1 MPSDLIFS
9 LRDVDIRFGK
19 KEIFK
24 NLNLNIHR
32 NDLIALVGK
41 NGVGKTTL
49 MKIIMGN
56 QELDNGELWSYPNLK
71 ISYFTQNFEIDFSKT
86 VEEEMMKVILKDD
99 EKYKIDIYCNNLNL
113 NKKDKTDNLSG
124 GQKRRIALAKS
135 LIPESDI
142 VLLDEPTNHLDLECI
157 QWLENHLKELNKVML
172 CVSHD
177 RTFLSNFTNKV
188 FWLDRGDL
196 KISPKGFKNF
206 DSWSG
211 ELLNQEARELR
222 NRKQFVNLEVEW
234 AQRGVKARVKRNVK
248 RLERAKQL
256 KAQLEKDE
264 SSYKLAIKSMKPIVF
279 KPSTDNSRLVAEFFK
294 ASVKYPNSSNKILK
308 DLSIKI
314 TKNDRIGL
322 LGKNGTGKSTFLK
335 TLIGELEVS
344 IGTIKIK
351 KNLEFSY
358 FDQLRNDLNSN
369 KSLKEIL
376 VPNGGDYLL
385 VQGKERHVCS
395 YLKDFQFD
403 PKRVNDTILSLSGG
417 QQNRLLLSKVLSNPK
432 TGLILDEPT
441 NDLDLETMDLLTE
454 MISNYKGTLLIVS
467 HDRDFLDQTVN
478 KIMYFKGD
486 GKVSMFLG
494 GYSDFLNHESNQ
506 KETNQQKK
514 KKPNLKKENSS
525 DKLSF
530 KFKYE
535 LENLPLETAKI
546 EEEILLIKNELN
558 DNNLYISNPDRFEE
572 ITKNLIVL
580 EHEFEKKETRWL
592 ELLEMEE
599 AINKENEQ

>member
-9 LRDVDIRFGK
+9 LREVEVRFGK

-49 MKIIMGN
+49 MKIIMGT
-56 QELDNGELWSYPNLK
+56 QDFDNGELWSYPNLK

-86 VEEEMMKVILKDD
+86 VAEEMMKVISRDD
-99 EKYKIDIYCNNLNL
+99 EKYKIDIYCDNLNL
-113 NKKDKTDNLSG
+113 NKNAQIDSLSG

-135 LIPESDI
+135 LIPDSDI

-157 QWLENHLKELNKVML
+157 QWLEKHLRELNKVML

-177 RTFLSNFTNKV
+177 RTFLANFTNKV
-188 FWLDRGDL
+188 FWIDRGDL
-196 KISPKGFKNF
+196 KVSPKGFKNF
-206 DSWSG
+206 DTWS
-211 ELLNQEARELR
+211 EDLLDQESRELR

-256 KAQLEKDE
+256 KEQLEKDE
-264 SSYKLAIKSMKPIVF
+264 SSYRKAIKSIKPIVF
-279 KPSTDNSRLVAEFFK
+279 KPSSDNSRFVAEFYK
-294 ASVKYPNSSNKILK
+294 ASVQYSNSSKKILK
-308 DLSIKI
+308 DLSVKI
-314 TKNDRIGL
+314 AKNDRIGL

-335 TLIGELEVS
+335 TLIGELAASSGSV
-344 IGTIKIK
+344 KLK

-376 VPNGGDYLL
+376 VPNGGDYLS

-403 PKRVNDTILSLSGG
+403 PKQVNDTILSLSGG

-454 MISNYKGTLLIVS
+454 MLSNYKGTLLIVS

-478 KIMYFKGD
+478 KIMHFEGD

-494 GYSDFLNHESNQ
+494 GYSDFLNHQSAQ
-506 KETNQQKK
+506 KEIKRPKK
-514 KKPNLKKENSS
+514 KVSNLKVSKTS

-530 KFKYE
+530 KFKFE
-535 LENLPLETAKI
+535 LENIPNEIAKK
-546 EEEILLIKNELN
+546 EKEISLIKNELK
-558 DNNLYISNPDRFEE
+558 DNNLYISNPERFEE
-572 ITKNLIVL
+572 ITKKLNIL
-580 EHEFEKKETRWL
+580 EKEFEEKEQRWL
-592 ELLEMEE
+592 DLLEMEE
-599 AINKENEQ
+599 AVKKENE

>member
-1 MPSDLIFS
+1 MQSDLIFS
-9 LRDVDIRFGK
+9 LRDVDVRFGK
-19 KEIFK
+19 KEIFN

-86 VEEEMMKVILKDD
+86 VEEEIMKVILKDE
-99 EKYKIDIYCNNLNL
+99 EKFKIDMYCHNLNL
-113 NKKDKTDNLSG
+113 NKKEKINNLSG
-124 GQKRRIALAKS
+124 GQKRRIFLIKS
-135 LIPESDI
+135 LIPDSDI
-142 VLLDEPTNHLDLECI
+142 ILLDEPTNHLDLECI
-157 QWLENHLKELNKVML
+157 EWLENHLRELNKAML

-206 DSWSG
+206 DNWSE

-264 SSYKLAIKSMKPIVF
+264 SSYRFAIQSTKPIVF
-279 KPSTDNSRLVAEFFK
+279 KPSSDNSRFVAEFFK
-294 ASVKYPNSSNKILK
+294 VTVKYPKSSNKILK
-308 DLSIKI
+308 DLSVKI

-335 TLIGELEVS
+335 TLIGELEAS
-344 IGTIKIK
+344 SGNIKLK

-358 FDQLRNDLNSN
+358 FDQLRNNLNSN

-376 VPNGGDYLL
+376 VPNGGDYLS

-454 MISNYKGTLLIVS
+454 MLANYKGTLLIVS

-478 KIMYFKGD
+478 KIMYFEEG

-494 GYSDFLNHESNQ
+494 GYSDFLNHQSNQ
-506 KETNQQKK
+506 KQVHQEKK
-514 KKPNLKKENSS
+514 KILRSKKNKSN

-530 KFKYE
+530 KFKFE
-535 LENLPLETAKI
+535 LENIPNEIAEI
-546 EEEILLIKNELN
+546 EEEISLIKNELK
-558 DNNLYISNPDRFEE
+558 DNNLYISNPNRFEE
-572 ITKNLIVL
+572 ITNKLIIL
-580 EHEFEKKETRWL
+580 EQEYEKKEARWL

-599 AINKENEQ
+599 AINKENE

>member
-1 MPSDLIFS
+1 MQSDLIFS
-9 LRDVDIRFGK
+9 LRDVDVRFGK
-19 KEIFK
+19 KEIFN

-86 VEEEMMKVILKDD
+86 VEEEIMKVILKDE
-99 EKYKIDIYCNNLNL
+99 EKFKIDMYCHNLNL
-113 NKKDKTDNLSG
+113 NKKEKINNLSG
-124 GQKRRIALAKS
+124 GQKRRIFLIKS
-135 LIPESDI
+135 LIPDSDI
-142 VLLDEPTNHLDLECI
+142 ILLDEPTNHLDLECI
-157 QWLENHLKELNKVML
+157 EWLENHLRELNKAML

-206 DSWSG
+206 DNWSE

-264 SSYKLAIKSMKPIVF
+264 SSYRFAIQSTKPIVF
-279 KPSTDNSRLVAEFFK
+279 KPSSDNSRFVAEFFK
-294 ASVKYPNSSNKILK
+294 VTVKYPKSSNKILK
-308 DLSIKI
+308 DLSVKI

-335 TLIGELEVS
+335 TLIGELEAS
-344 IGTIKIK
+344 SGNIKLK

-358 FDQLRNDLNSN
+358 FDQLRNNLNSN

-376 VPNGGDYLL
+376 VPNGGDYLS

-417 QQNRLLLSKVLSNPK
+417 QQIRLLLSKVLSNPK
-432 TGLILDEPT
+432 TALILDEPT

-454 MISNYKGTLLIVS
+454 MLANYKGTLLIVS

-478 KIMYFKGD
+478 KIMYFEEG

-494 GYSDFLNHESNQ
+494 GYSDFLNHQSNQ
-506 KETNQQKK
+506 KQVNQEKK
-514 KKPNLKKENSS
+514 KILRSKKNKSN

-530 KFKYE
+530 KFKFE
-535 LENLPLETAKI
+535 LENIPNEIAEI
-546 EEEILLIKNELN
+546 EEEISLIKNELK
-558 DNNLYISNPDRFEE
+558 DNNLYISNPNRFEE
-572 ITKNLIVL
+572 ITNKLIIL
-580 EHEFEKKETRWL
+580 EQEYEKKEARWL

-599 AINKENEQ
+599 AINKENE

>member
-1 MPSDLIFS
+1 MRSDLIFS
-9 LRDVDIRFGK
+9 LRDVDVRFGK
-19 KEIFK
+19 KEIFN

-86 VEEEMMKVILKDD
+86 VEEEIMKVILKDE
-99 EKYKIDIYCNNLNL
+99 EKFKIDMYCHNLNL
-113 NKKDKTDNLSG
+113 NKKEKINNLSG
-124 GQKRRIALAKS
+124 GQKRRIFLIKS
-135 LIPESDI
+135 LIPDSDI
-142 VLLDEPTNHLDLECI
+142 ILLDEPTNHLDLECI
-157 QWLENHLKELNKVML
+157 EWLENHLKELNKAML

-206 DSWSG
+206 DNWSE

-264 SSYKLAIKSMKPIVF
+264 SSYRFAIQSTKPIVF
-279 KPSTDNSRLVAEFFK
+279 KSSSDNSRFVAEFFK
-294 ASVKYPNSSNKILK
+294 VTVKYPKSSNKILK
-308 DLSIKI
+308 DLSVKI

-335 TLIGELEVS
+335 TLIGELEAS
-344 IGTIKIK
+344 SGNIKLK

-358 FDQLRNDLNSN
+358 FDQLRNNLNSN

-376 VPNGGDYLL
+376 VPNGGDYLS

-454 MISNYKGTLLIVS
+454 MLANYKGTLLIVS

-478 KIMYFKGD
+478 KIMYFEEG

-494 GYSDFLNHESNQ
+494 GYSDFLNHQSNQ
-506 KETNQQKK
+506 KQVNQEKK
-514 KKPNLKKENSS
+514 KILRSKKNKSN

-530 KFKYE
+530 KFKFE
-535 LENLPLETAKI
+535 LENIPNEIAEI
-546 EEEILLIKNELN
+546 EEEISLIKNELK
-558 DNNLYISNPDRFEE
+558 DNNLYISNPNRFEE
-572 ITKNLIVL
+572 ITNKLIIL
-580 EHEFEKKETRWL
+580 EQEYEKKEARWL

-599 AINKENEQ
+599 AINKKNE

>member
-1 MPSDLIFS
+1 MQSDLIFS
-9 LRDVDIRFGK
+9 LRDVDVRFGK
-19 KEIFK
+19 KEIFN

-86 VEEEMMKVILKDD
+86 VEEEIMKVILKDE
-99 EKYKIDIYCNNLNL
+99 EKFKIDMYCHNLNL
-113 NKKDKTDNLSG
+113 NKKEKINNLSG
-124 GQKRRIALAKS
+124 GQKRRIFLIKS
-135 LIPESDI
+135 LIPDSDI
-142 VLLDEPTNHLDLECI
+142 ILLDEPTNHLDLECI
-157 QWLENHLKELNKVML
+157 EWLENHLRELNKAML

-206 DSWSG
+206 DNWSE

-264 SSYKLAIKSMKPIVF
+264 SSYRFAIKSTKPIVF
-279 KPSTDNSRLVAEFFK
+279 KPSSDNSRFVAEFFK
-294 ASVKYPNSSNKILK
+294 VTVKYPKSSNKILK
-308 DLSIKI
+308 DLSVKI

-335 TLIGELEVS
+335 TLIGELEAS
-344 IGTIKIK
+344 SGNIKLK

-358 FDQLRNDLNSN
+358 FDQLRNNLNSN

-376 VPNGGDYLL
+376 VPNGGDYLS

-454 MISNYKGTLLIVS
+454 MLANYKGTLLIVS

-478 KIMYFKGD
+478 KIMYFEEG

-494 GYSDFLNHESNQ
+494 GYSDFLNHQSNQ
-506 KETNQQKK
+506 KQVNQEKK
-514 KKPNLKKENSS
+514 KILRSKKNKSN

-530 KFKYE
+530 KFKFE
-535 LENLPLETAKI
+535 LENIPNEIAEI
-546 EEEILLIKNELN
+546 EEEISLIKNELK
-558 DNNLYISNPDRFEE
+558 DNNLYISNPNRFEE
-572 ITKNLIVL
+572 ITNKLIIL
-580 EHEFEKKETRWL
+580 EQEYEKKEARWL

-599 AINKENEQ
+599 AINKENE

>member
-1 MPSDLIFS
+1 MQSDLIFS
-9 LRDVDIRFGK
+9 LRDVDVRFGK
-19 KEIFK
+19 KEIFN

-86 VEEEMMKVILKDD
+86 VEEEIMKVILKDE
-99 EKYKIDIYCNNLNL
+99 EKFKIDMYCHNLNL
-113 NKKDKTDNLSG
+113 NKKEKINNLSG
-124 GQKRRIALAKS
+124 GQKRRIFLIKS
-135 LIPESDI
+135 LIPDSDI
-142 VLLDEPTNHLDLECI
+142 ILLDEPTNHLDLECI
-157 QWLENHLKELNKVML
+157 EWLENHLRELNKAML

-206 DSWSG
+206 DNWSE

-264 SSYKLAIKSMKPIVF
+264 SSYRFAIQSTKPIVF
-279 KPSTDNSRLVAEFFK
+279 KPSSDNSRFVAEFFK
-294 ASVKYPNSSNKILK
+294 VTVKYPKSSNKILK
-308 DLSIKI
+308 DLSVKI

-335 TLIGELEVS
+335 TLIGELEAS
-344 IGTIKIK
+344 SGNIKLK

-358 FDQLRNDLNSN
+358 FDQLRNNLNSN

-376 VPNGGDYLL
+376 VPNGGDYLS

-454 MISNYKGTLLIVS
+454 MLANYKGTLLIVS

-478 KIMYFKGD
+478 KIMYFEEG

-494 GYSDFLNHESNQ
+494 GYSDFLNHQSNQ
-506 KETNQQKK
+506 KQVNQEKK
-514 KKPNLKKENSS
+514 KILRSKKNKSN

-530 KFKYE
+530 KFKFE
-535 LENLPLETAKI
+535 LENIPNEIAEI
-546 EEEILLIKNELN
+546 EEEISLIKNELK
-558 DNNLYISNPDRFEE
+558 DNNLYISNPNRFEE
-572 ITKNLIVL
+572 ITNKLIILEQEYEKN
-580 EHEFEKKETRWL
+580 EARWL

-599 AINKENEQ
+599 VIKKENE

>member
-56 QELDNGELWSYPNLK
+56 QDLDNGELWSYPNLK
-71 ISYFTQNFEIDFSKT
+71 ISYFSQNFEIDFSKT
-86 VEEEMMKVILKDD
+86 IEEEMMKVILKDD

-113 NKKDKTDNLSG
+113 NKKDRTDNLSG
-124 GQKRRIALAKS
+124 GQIRRIALAKS

-157 QWLENHLKELNKVML
+157 QWLENHLKDLNKVML

-188 FWLDRGDL
+188 FWIDRGDL

-206 DSWSG
+206 DSWSS

-248 RLERAKQL
+248 RLERAKHL

-264 SSYKLAIKSMKPIVF
+264 SSYRLAIKSMKPIVF
-279 KPSTDNSRLVAEFFK
+279 KPSTDNSRFVAEFFK
-294 ASVKYPNSSNKILK
+294 ASVKYPTTSNKILK
-308 DLSIKI
+308 NISLKI

-335 TLIGELEVS
+335 TLIGELEAS
-344 IGTIKIK
+344 SGTIKIK

-376 VPNGGDYLL
+376 VPNGGDYLS

-478 KIMYFKGD
+478 KIMYFEGD
-486 GKVSMFLG
+486 GNVSMFLG

-506 KETNQQKK
+506 KEANEQKK
-514 KKPNLKKENSS
+514 NKPNLKKEKSS

-535 LENLPLETAKI
+535 LENLPKETTKI
-546 EEEILLIKNELN
+546 EEEILLIKNELK

-580 EHEFEKKETRWL
+580 EQELEKKETRWL

>member
-1 MPSDLIFS
+1 MQSDLIFS
-9 LRDVDIRFGK
+9 LRDVDVRFGK
-19 KEIFK
+19 KEIFN

-86 VEEEMMKVILKDD
+86 VEEEIMKVILKDE
-99 EKYKIDIYCNNLNL
+99 EKFKIDMYCHNLNL
-113 NKKDKTDNLSG
+113 NKKEKINNLSG
-124 GQKRRIALAKS
+124 GQKRRIFLIKS
-135 LIPESDI
+135 LIPDSDI
-142 VLLDEPTNHLDLECI
+142 ILLDEPTNHLDLECI
-157 QWLENHLKELNKVML
+157 EWLENHLRELNKAML

-206 DSWSG
+206 DNWSE

-264 SSYKLAIKSMKPIVF
+264 SSYRFAIQSTKPIVF
-279 KPSTDNSRLVAEFFK
+279 KPSSDNSRFVAEFFK
-294 ASVKYPNSSNKILK
+294 VTVKYPKSSNKILK
-308 DLSIKI
+308 DLSVKI

-335 TLIGELEVS
+335 TLIGELEAS
-344 IGTIKIK
+344 SGNIKLK

-358 FDQLRNDLNSN
+358 FDQLRNNLNSN

-376 VPNGGDYLL
+376 VPNGGDYLS

-454 MISNYKGTLLIVS
+454 MLANYKGTLLIVS

-478 KIMYFKGD
+478 KIMYFEEG

-494 GYSDFLNHESNQ
+494 GYSDFLNHQSNQ
-506 KETNQQKK
+506 KQVNQEKK
-514 KKPNLKKENSS
+514 KILRSKKNKSN

-530 KFKYE
+530 KFKFE
-535 LENLPLETAKI
+535 LENIPNEIEEI
-546 EEEILLIKNELN
+546 EEEISLIKNELK
-558 DNNLYISNPDRFEE
+558 DNNLYINDPVRFEE
-572 ITKNLIVL
+572 ITNKLIIL
-580 EHEFEKKETRWL
+580 EQEYEKKEARWL

-599 AINKENEQ
+599 AINKKNE

>member
-1 MPSDLIFS
+1 
-9 LRDVDIRFGK
+9 
-19 KEIFK
+19 
-24 NLNLNIHR
+24 
-32 NDLIALVGK
+32 
-41 NGVGKTTL
+41 
-49 MKIIMGN
+49 
-56 QELDNGELWSYPNLK
+56 
-71 ISYFTQNFEIDFSKT
+71 
-86 VEEEMMKVILKDD
+86 
-99 EKYKIDIYCNNLNL
+99 
-113 NKKDKTDNLSG
+113 
-124 GQKRRIALAKS
+124 
-135 LIPESDI
+135 
-142 VLLDEPTNHLDLECI
+142 
-157 QWLENHLKELNKVML
+157 ML

-177 RTFLSNFTNKV
+177 RTFLANFTNKV

-196 KISPKGFKNF
+196 KVSPKGFKNF
-206 DSWSG
+206 DSWS
-211 ELLNQEARELR
+211 EDLLDQEARELR

-256 KAQLEKDE
+256 KEQLEKDE
-264 SSYKLAIKSMKPIVF
+264 SSYRKTIKSIKPIVF
-279 KPSTDNSRLVAEFFK
+279 KPSSDNSRFVAEFYK
-294 ASVKYPNSSNKILK
+294 ASVQYPNSSKKILK
-308 DLSIKI
+308 DLSVKI

-335 TLIGELEVS
+335 TLIGELEASSGSV
-344 IGTIKIK
+344 KLK

-376 VPNGGDYLL
+376 VPNGGDYLS

-454 MISNYKGTLLIVS
+454 MLSNYKGTLLIVS

-478 KIMYFKGD
+478 KIMHFEGD

-494 GYSDFLNHESNQ
+494 GYSDFLNHQSVQ
-506 KETNQQKK
+506 KEINRPKKRRSNIKVSKTN
-514 KKPNLKKENSS
+514 

-530 KFKYE
+530 KFKFE
-535 LENLPLETAKI
+535 LENIPNEI
-546 EEEILLIKNELN
+546 EKKEKEISLIKNELK

-572 ITKNLIVL
+572 ITKKLNIL
-580 EHEFEKKETRWL
+580 EKEFEEKEQRWL
-592 ELLEMEE
+592 DLLEMEE
-599 AINKENEQ
+599 AVKKENE

>member
-1 MPSDLIFS
+1 MQSDLIFS
-9 LRDVDIRFGK
+9 LRDVDVRFGK
-19 KEIFK
+19 KEIFN

-86 VEEEMMKVILKDD
+86 VEEEIMKVILKDE
-99 EKYKIDIYCNNLNL
+99 EKFKIDMYCDNLNL
-113 NKKDKTDNLSG
+113 NKKEKINNLSG
-124 GQKRRIALAKS
+124 GQKRRIFLIKS
-135 LIPESDI
+135 LIPDSDI
-142 VLLDEPTNHLDLECI
+142 ILLDEPTNHLDLECI
-157 QWLENHLKELNKVML
+157 EWLENHLRELNKAML

-206 DSWSG
+206 DNWSE

-264 SSYKLAIKSMKPIVF
+264 SSYRFAIQSTKPIVF
-279 KPSTDNSRLVAEFFK
+279 KPSSDNSRFVAEFFK
-294 ASVKYPNSSNKILK
+294 VTVKYPKSSNKILK
-308 DLSIKI
+308 DLSVKI

-335 TLIGELEVS
+335 TLIGELEAS
-344 IGTIKIK
+344 SGNIKLK

-358 FDQLRNDLNSN
+358 FDQLRNNLNSN

-376 VPNGGDYLL
+376 VPNGGDYLS

-454 MISNYKGTLLIVS
+454 MLANYKGTLLIVS

-478 KIMYFKGD
+478 KIMYFEEG

-494 GYSDFLNHESNQ
+494 GYSDFLNHQSNQ
-506 KETNQQKK
+506 KQVNQEKK
-514 KKPNLKKENSS
+514 KILRSKKNKSN

-530 KFKYE
+530 KFKFE
-535 LENLPLETAKI
+535 LENIPDEIAEI
-546 EEEILLIKNELN
+546 EEEISLIKNELK
-558 DNNLYISNPDRFEE
+558 DNNLYISNPNRFEE
-572 ITKNLIVL
+572 ITNKLIIL
-580 EHEFEKKETRWL
+580 EQEYEKKEARWL

-599 AINKENEQ
+599 AINKENE

>member
-1 MPSDLIFS
+1 MQSDLIFS
-9 LRDVDIRFGK
+9 LRDVDVRFGK
-19 KEIFK
+19 KEIFN

-86 VEEEMMKVILKDD
+86 VEEEIMKVILKDE
-99 EKYKIDIYCNNLNL
+99 EKFKIDMYCDNLNL
-113 NKKDKTDNLSG
+113 NKKEKINNLSG
-124 GQKRRIALAKS
+124 GQKRRIFLIKS
-135 LIPESDI
+135 LIPDSDI
-142 VLLDEPTNHLDLECI
+142 ILLDEPTNHLDLECI
-157 QWLENHLKELNKVML
+157 EWLENHLRELNKAML

-206 DSWSG
+206 DNWSE

-264 SSYKLAIKSMKPIVF
+264 SSYRFAIQSTKPIVF
-279 KPSTDNSRLVAEFFK
+279 KPSSDNSRFVAEFFK
-294 ASVKYPNSSNKILK
+294 VTVKYPKSSNKILK
-308 DLSIKI
+308 DLSVKI

-335 TLIGELEVS
+335 TLIGELEAS
-344 IGTIKIK
+344 SGNIKLK

-358 FDQLRNDLNSN
+358 FDQLRNNLNSN

-376 VPNGGDYLL
+376 VPNGGDYLS

-454 MISNYKGTLLIVS
+454 MLANYKGTLLIVS

-478 KIMYFKGD
+478 KIMYFEEG

-494 GYSDFLNHESNQ
+494 GYSDFLNHQSNQ
-506 KETNQQKK
+506 KQVNEEKK
-514 KKPNLKKENSS
+514 KILRSKKNKSN

-530 KFKYE
+530 KFKFE
-535 LENLPLETAKI
+535 LENIPNEIAEI
-546 EEEILLIKNELN
+546 EEEISLIKNELK
-558 DNNLYISNPDRFEE
+558 DNNLYINDPVRFEE
-572 ITKNLIVL
+572 ITNKLIIL
-580 EHEFEKKETRWL
+580 EQEYEKKETRWL

-599 AINKENEQ
+599 AMKKRNE

>member
-1 MPSDLIFS
+1 MQSDLIFS
-9 LRDVDIRFGK
+9 LRDVDVRFGK
-19 KEIFK
+19 KEIFN

-86 VEEEMMKVILKDD
+86 VEEEIMKVILKDE
-99 EKYKIDIYCNNLNL
+99 EKFKIDMYCHNLNL
-113 NKKDKTDNLSG
+113 NKKEKINNLSG
-124 GQKRRIALAKS
+124 GQKRRIFLIKS
-135 LIPESDI
+135 LIPDSDI
-142 VLLDEPTNHLDLECI
+142 ILLDEPTNHLDLECI
-157 QWLENHLKELNKVML
+157 EWLENHLRELNKAML

-206 DSWSG
+206 DNWSE

-264 SSYKLAIKSMKPIVF
+264 SSYRFAIQSTKPIVF
-279 KPSTDNSRLVAEFFK
+279 KPSSDNSRFVAEFFK
-294 ASVKYPNSSNKILK
+294 VTVKYPKSSNKILK
-308 DLSIKI
+308 DLSVKI

-335 TLIGELEVS
+335 TLIGELEAS
-344 IGTIKIK
+344 SGNIKLK

-358 FDQLRNDLNSN
+358 FDQLRNNLNSN

-376 VPNGGDYLL
+376 VPNGGDYLS

-454 MISNYKGTLLIVS
+454 MLANYKGTLLIVS

-478 KIMYFKGD
+478 KIMYFEEG

-494 GYSDFLNHESNQ
+494 GYSDFLNHQSNQ
-506 KETNQQKK
+506 KQVNQEKK
-514 KKPNLKKENSS
+514 KILRSKKNKSN

-530 KFKYE
+530 KFKFE
-535 LENLPLETAKI
+535 LENIPNEIAEI
-546 EEEILLIKNELN
+546 EEEISLIKNELK
-558 DNNLYISNPDRFEE
+558 DNNLYISNPNRFEE
-572 ITKNLIVL
+572 ITNKLIIL
-580 EHEFEKKETRWL
+580 EQEYEKKEARWL

-599 AINKENEQ
+599 AINKEYE

>member
-9 LRDVDIRFGK
+9 LRDVDVRFGK

-24 NLNLNIHR
+24 GLNLNIHR
-32 NDLIALVGK
+32 GNLVALVGK

-49 MKIIMGN
+49 MKIIMGT
-56 QELDNGELWSYPNLK
+56 QELDNGELWSYPSLHV
-71 ISYFTQNFEIDFSKT
+71 SYFTQHFELDFSKS
-86 VEEEMMKVILKDD
+86 VEDEMSKVIKNDD
-99 EKYKIDIYCNNLNL
+99 EKYKIDIYCDNLNL
-113 NKKDKTDNLSG
+113 DKKANIKSLSG

-142 VLLDEPTNHLDLECI
+142 LLLDEPTNHLDLECI
-157 QWLENHLKELNKVML
+157 QWLEQHLKGLNRVMI

-196 KISPKGFKNF
+196 KVSPGGFKNF
-206 DSWSG
+206 DAWSA
-211 ELLNQEARELR
+211 ELLDQEFRELK

-248 RLERAKQL
+248 RLERAREL
-256 KAQLEKDE
+256 KDQLEKDE
-264 SSYKLAIKSMKPIVF
+264 SSYRLAIKKAKPMAVQ
-279 KPSTDNSRLVAEFFK
+279 PSSDNSKFIAEFIK
-294 ASVKYPNSSNKILK
+294 ASISYPNSSKAILK
-308 DLSIKI
+308 NISLKI
-314 TKNDRIGL
+314 TKGDRIGL
-322 LGKNGTGKSTFLK
+322 LGKNGTGKSTLLK
-335 TLIGELEVS
+335 TLIGELKVPDGS
-344 IGTIKIK
+344 VRLK

-358 FDQLRNDLNSN
+358 FDQLRNDLNTN

-376 VPNGGDYLL
+376 VPNGGDYLS

-417 QQNRLLLSKVLSNPK
+417 QQNRLLLSKVLANPK

-454 MISNYKGTLLIVS
+454 MLSGYKGTLLIVS

-478 KIMYFKGD
+478 KIISFDGD
-486 GKVSMFLG
+486 GKISTFLG
-494 GYSDFLNHESNQ
+494 GYSDFLNHQSG
-506 KETNQQKK
+506 KFETNKNKK
-514 KKPNLKKENSS
+514 KKEDIKKIKKLE
-525 DKLSF
+525 KLSF
-530 KFKYE
+530 KFQFE
-535 LENLPLETAKI
+535 LDGIPN
-546 EEEILLIKNELN
+546 EIASLQ
-558 DNNLYISNPDRFEE
+558 DE
-572 ITKNLIVL
+572 ITFN
-580 EHEFEKKETRWL
+580 KK
-592 ELLEMEE
+592 
-599 AINKENEQ
+599 

>member
-9 LRDVDIRFGK
+9 LRDVDVRFGK
-19 KEIFK
+19 KEIFRG
-24 NLNLNIHR
+24 LNLNIHR
-32 NDLIALVGK
+32 NDLIALAGK

-49 MKIIMGN
+49 MKIIMGT
-56 QELDNGELWSYPNLK
+56 QELDNGELWSFPNLK
-71 ISYFTQNFEIDFSKT
+71 IAYFSQNFEINHNSS
-86 VEEEMMKVILKDD
+86 VEEEISKVILNKDD
-99 EKYKIDIYCNNLNL
+99 NYKIDIYCDNLNL
-113 NKKDKTDNLSG
+113 NKQEKICNLSG

-135 LIPESDI
+135 LIPDSDI

-157 QWLENHLKELNKVML
+157 EWLEHHLKTLNKSML

-188 FWLDRGDL
+188 FWLDRGEL

-206 DSWSG
+206 DSWSE
-211 ELLNQEARELR
+211 ELLDQEYRELK

-248 RLERAKQL
+248 RLARARQL

-264 SSYKLAIKSMKPIVF
+264 SSYRMAIKSVKPIIF
-279 KPSTDNSRLVAEFFK
+279 KPSSDNSRFVAEFFK
-294 ASVKYPNSSNKILK
+294 ASVSYSNSSNKIIK

-314 TKNDRIGL
+314 TKNDRIGI

-335 TLIGELEVS
+335 TLIGELQPI
-344 IGTIKIK
+344 IGTIKLK

-358 FDQLRNDLNSN
+358 FDQLRNDLNTN

-376 VPNGGDYLL
+376 VPNGGDYLN
-385 VQGKERHVCS
+385 VQGTERHVCS

-403 PKRVNDTILSLSGG
+403 PKRANDTILSLSGG
-417 QQNRLLLSKVLSNPK
+417 QQNRLLLSKVLANPK

-454 MISNYKGTLLIVS
+454 MLTNYKGTLLIVS

-478 KIMYFKGD
+478 KILYFEGN
-486 GKVSMFLG
+486 GKASLFLG
-494 GYSDFLNHESNQ
+494 GYSDFLNHQTNEQ
-506 KETNQQKK
+506 ETKSKK
-514 KKPNLKKENSS
+514 IKSIDTKKQNKNE
-525 DKLSF
+525 KLSF

-535 LENLPLETAKI
+535 LENMPIETDELDNKI
-546 EEEILLIKNELN
+546 KKIKNELK
-558 DNNLYISNPDRFEE
+558 DNNLYINDSERFEE
-572 ITKNLIVL
+572 ITNKLIIL
-580 EHEFEKKETRWL
+580 EQEYEKKEARWL

-599 AINKENEQ
+599 VIKKENE

>member
-1 MPSDLIFS
+1 MQSDLIFS
-9 LRDVDIRFGK
+9 LRDVDVRFGK
-19 KEIFK
+19 KEIFN
-24 NLNLNIHR
+24 NLHLNIHR

-86 VEEEMMKVILKDD
+86 VEEEIMKVIFKDE
-99 EKYKIDIYCNNLNL
+99 EKFKIDMYCHNLNL
-113 NKKDKTDNLSG
+113 NKKEKINNLSG
-124 GQKRRIALAKS
+124 GQKRRIFLIKS
-135 LIPESDI
+135 LIPDSDI
-142 VLLDEPTNHLDLECI
+142 ILLDEPTNHLDLECI
-157 QWLENHLKELNKVML
+157 EWLENHLKELNKAML

-206 DSWSG
+206 DNWSE

-264 SSYKLAIKSMKPIVF
+264 SSYRFAIQSTKPIVF
-279 KPSTDNSRLVAEFFK
+279 KPSSDNSRFVAEFFK
-294 ASVKYPNSSNKILK
+294 VTVKYPKSSNKILK
-308 DLSIKI
+308 DLSVKI

-335 TLIGELEVS
+335 TLIGELEAS
-344 IGTIKIK
+344 SGNIKLK

-358 FDQLRNDLNSN
+358 FDQLRNNLNSN

-376 VPNGGDYLL
+376 VPNGGDYLS

-454 MISNYKGTLLIVS
+454 MLANYKGTLLIVS

-478 KIMYFKGD
+478 KIMYFEEG

-494 GYSDFLNHESNQ
+494 GYSDFLNHQSNQ
-506 KETNQQKK
+506 KQVNQEKK
-514 KKPNLKKENSS
+514 KILRSKKNKSN

-530 KFKYE
+530 KFKFE
-535 LENLPLETAKI
+535 LENIPNEIAEI
-546 EEEILLIKNELN
+546 EEEISLIKNELK
-558 DNNLYISNPDRFEE
+558 DNNLYISNPNRFEE
-572 ITKNLIVL
+572 ITNKLIIL
-580 EHEFEKKETRWL
+580 EQEYEKKEARWL

-599 AINKENEQ
+599 VIKKENE

>member
-1 MPSDLIFS
+1 MQSDLIFS
-9 LRDVDIRFGK
+9 LRDVDVRFGK
-19 KEIFK
+19 KEIFN
-24 NLNLNIHR
+24 NLHLNIHR

-86 VEEEMMKVILKDD
+86 VEEEIMKVILKDE
-99 EKYKIDIYCNNLNL
+99 EKFKIDMYCHNLNL
-113 NKKDKTDNLSG
+113 NKKEKINNLSG
-124 GQKRRIALAKS
+124 GQKRRIFLIKS
-135 LIPESDI
+135 LIPDSDI
-142 VLLDEPTNHLDLECI
+142 ILLDEPTNHLDLECI
-157 QWLENHLKELNKVML
+157 EWLENHLRELNKAML

-206 DSWSG
+206 DNWSE

-264 SSYKLAIKSMKPIVF
+264 SSYRFAIQSTKPIVF
-279 KPSTDNSRLVAEFFK
+279 KPSSDNSRFVAEFFK
-294 ASVKYPNSSNKILK
+294 VTVKYPKSSNKILK
-308 DLSIKI
+308 DLSVKI

-335 TLIGELEVS
+335 TLIGELEAS
-344 IGTIKIK
+344 SGNIKLK

-358 FDQLRNDLNSN
+358 FDQLRNNLNSN

-376 VPNGGDYLL
+376 VPNGGDYLS

-454 MISNYKGTLLIVS
+454 MLANYKGTLLIVS

-478 KIMYFKGD
+478 KIMYFEEG

-494 GYSDFLNHESNQ
+494 GYSDFLNHQSNQ
-506 KETNQQKK
+506 KQVNQEKK
-514 KKPNLKKENSS
+514 KILRSKKNKSN

-530 KFKYE
+530 KFKFE
-535 LENLPLETAKI
+535 LENIPNEIAEI
-546 EEEILLIKNELN
+546 EEEISLIKNELK
-558 DNNLYISNPDRFEE
+558 DNNLYISNPNRFEE
-572 ITKNLIVL
+572 ITNKLIIL
-580 EHEFEKKETRWL
+580 EQDYEKKEARWL

-599 AINKENEQ
+599 AINKENE